1 MPVSPLSQSADH
13 HCNLT
18 PANVMNRRQFLC
30 GITTAAFARQP
41 AKKPNVLVI
50 LTDDQRFNTLH
61 AVNNPDIRTPNM
73 DRLVARGITFTQA
86 HIMGGTIPA
95 VCAPSRAMM
104 LTGRTLFHVTD
115 SIITP
120 NPSRARPFDLYPE
133 LFRKA
138 GYNTFATGKWHNGPA
153 LFNRCFA
160 DGDNIFF
167 GGMADHLHTPVFHYD
182 PSGKYEASRMRK
194 ATKFSSEA
202 FTDSAVGFLKRQKN
216 AAKPFLLYLAYTA
229 PHDPRMAPAR
239 FKDSYPAST
248 MKVPENFLPR
258 HPFDNGELK
267 VRDELLAPFPRTREN
282 VQDQLSDYY
291 AMITEVDE
299 QIGRVIDAL
308 VASGHGDDTVVVF
321 AGDNGLAVG
330 QHGLMGK
337 QNLYDHS
344 VRVPLVIGGPG
355 LARNKRRDDLCY
367 ISDMAPTL
375 LEIAGLPVPR
385 TMETQSLVGPAPKRD
400 SLFFAYRNVQ
410 RGICTDRYKL
420 IQYNANGVKNTQLF
434 DLRSDPLERVNLA
447 ADAQHQATVR
457 ELNAKLKA
465 WIRKIDDPVDL
476 DADRWGV

>member
-1 MPVSPLSQSADH
+1 
-13 HCNLT
+13 
-18 PANVMNRRQFLC
+18 MNRRQFIC
-30 GITTAAFARQP
+30 GITATAFAQQP

-50 LTDDQRFNTLH
+50 LTDDQRFDTLH

-73 DRLVARGITFTQA
+73 DRLVARGIAFTQA
-86 HIMGGTIPA
+86 HIMGGSIQA
-95 VCAPSRAMM
+95 VCAPSRGMM
-104 LTGRTLFHVTD
+104 LTGQTLFHVTD
-115 SIITP
+115 TIIFP
-120 NPSRARPFDLYPE
+120 NPARARPFDLYPE

-138 GYNTFATGKWHNGPA
+138 GYTTFATGKWHNGPV
-153 LFNRCFA
+153 LFQRCFA

-167 GGMADHLHTPVFHYD
+167 GGMADHLHTPVYHFD
-182 PSGKYEASRMRK
+182 PSGKYEARKMRE
-194 ATKFSSEA
+194 APKFSSEA

-216 AAKPFLLYLAYTA
+216 ATKPFLLYLAYTA
-229 PHDPRMAPAR
+229 PHDPRMAPSR
-239 FKDSYPAST
+239 FKDFYPAGT

-267 VRDELLAPFPRTREN
+267 VRDELLAPFPRTRQN

-308 VASGHGDDTVVVF
+308 EASGHGGDTVVVF

-355 LARNKRRDDLCY
+355 LARNTRRDDLCY

-375 LEIAGLPVPR
+375 LELAGLPIPK
-385 TMETQSLVGPAPKRD
+385 TMETQSLVGRAQKRD

-410 RGICTDRYKL
+410 RGIRTDRYKL
-420 IQYNANGVKNTQLF
+420 IQYNASGVKNTQLF
-434 DLRSDPLERVNLA
+434 DLFNDPLERVNLA
-447 ADAQHQATVR
+447 ADGKHHTEVR
-457 ELNAKLKA
+457 ELNGMLKA
-465 WIRKIDDPVDL
+465 WMRKIDDPVDL

>member
-1 MPVSPLSQSADH
+1 
-13 HCNLT
+13 
-18 PANVMNRRQFLC
+18 MNRRQFFC
-30 GITTAAFARQP
+30 GITASAFARQP

-50 LTDDQRFNTLH
+50 LTDDQRFDTLH
-61 AVNNPDIRTPNM
+61 AVNNPDIRTPNI
-73 DRLVARGITFTQA
+73 DRLVARGVTFTQA

-95 VCAPSRAMM
+95 VCAPSRGMM
-104 LTGRTLFHVTD
+104 LTGQTLFHVTD
-115 SIITP
+115 NIIFP
-120 NPSRARPFDLYPE
+120 NPARARPFDLYPE

-138 GYNTFATGKWHNGPA
+138 GYNTFASGKWHNGPV

-182 PSGKYEASRMRK
+182 PSGKYDARKMRE

-239 FKDSYPAST
+239 FKNFYPASA
-248 MKVPENFLPR
+248 MQVPENFLPR

-308 VASGHGDDTVVVF
+308 AASGHDDDTVVVF

-344 VRVPLVIGGPG
+344 VRVPLVISGPG
-355 LARNKRRDDLCY
+355 LARNQRRDDLCY

-375 LEIAGLPVPR
+375 LELAGLPVPN
-385 TMETQSLVGPAPKRD
+385 TMETQSLVGRAPKRD
-400 SLFFAYRNVQ
+400 SLFLAYRNVQ
-410 RGICTDRYKL
+410 RGIRTERYKL

-447 ADAQHQATVR
+447 ADTATVR
-457 ELNAKLKA
+457 ELNGKLKA
-465 WIRKIDDPVDL
+465 WMRKIDDPAEL
-476 DADRWGV
+476 DADRWGE